1 MDYTKIVA
9 CPVCGRTNKVPENL
23 ESLVKT
29 FIVRG
34 DNNDQNKMI
43 LSGILDELTES
54 VRSNLLNFLQKRK
67 QGDPNNWIDIECVNK
82 RAPYGKH
89 YFRYHLI
96 TREVSK

>member
-43 LSGILDELTES
+43 LSGILDELTS
-54 VRSNLLNFLQKRK
+54 LSL
-67 QGDPNNWIDIECVNK
+67 
-82 RAPYGKH
+82 
-89 YFRYHLI
+89 
-96 TREVSK
+96 